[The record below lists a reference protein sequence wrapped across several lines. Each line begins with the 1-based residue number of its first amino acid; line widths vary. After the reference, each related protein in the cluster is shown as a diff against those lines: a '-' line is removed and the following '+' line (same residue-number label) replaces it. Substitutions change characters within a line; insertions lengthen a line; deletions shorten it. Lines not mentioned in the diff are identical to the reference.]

1 MKLSNIKYHDI
12 IFGSDTDIE
21 KIVFDN
27 DNQELQEKCDVGI
40 VFGGISMIPHRIE
53 RAISLYENGLINKIL
68 VSGGIGFLNKDRKTP
83 EAIKLKEYLLD
94 KGIPQRDIL
103 VEDKSRNTHENILY
117 FLEMLKNQY
126 DISHTKLA
134 LISSDFHIRRCM
146 QLLAT
151 YHNIER
157 LFGSGVKD
165 GITDFDNW
173 TSSLYG
179 RRLILTEALLLCYY
193 AKQNIITDL
202 DVEGMEL
209 KRKIL

>member
-1 MKLSNIKYHDI
+1 MRLSNIKYHDI
-12 IFGSDTDIE
+12 IFGSDKDIE

-53 RAISLYENGLINKIL
+53 QAISLYENGLINRIL

-83 EAIKLKEYLLD
+83 EAIKLKNYLLD
-94 KGIPQRDIL
+94 KGVSQRDIL
-103 VEDKSRNTHENILY
+103 IEDKSRNTLENILY
-117 FLEMLKNQY
+117 FLEILKSQY
-126 DISHTKLA
+126 DLSYTKLA

-146 QLLAT
+146 QLLGA
-151 YHNIER
+151 YYNIEN

-173 TSSLYG
+173 TFSLYG
-179 RRLILTEALLLCYY
+179 RRIILTEALLLCYY
-193 AKQNIITDL
+193 AKQNMITDL
-202 DVEGMEL
+202 DIEGIDL
-209 KRKIL
+209 KRKML